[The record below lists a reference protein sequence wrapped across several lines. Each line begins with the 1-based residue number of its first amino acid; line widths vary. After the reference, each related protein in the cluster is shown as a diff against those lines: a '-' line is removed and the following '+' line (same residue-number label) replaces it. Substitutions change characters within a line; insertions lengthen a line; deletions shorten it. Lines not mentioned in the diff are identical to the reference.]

1 MLKTSI
7 CSQYACVL
15 VMLNLKPFE
24 CLLVLPAH
32 DTFKISEKKCTNDV
46 KFCSSVNDKLRSP
59 GYFRACYS

>member
-46 KFCSSVNDKLRSP
+46 WNVS
-59 GYFRACYS
+59 

>member
-32 DTFKISEKKCTNDV
+32 DTFKISGKEMHKQRPECFVILNFV
-46 KFCSSVNDKLRSP
+46 HP
-59 GYFRACYS
+59 

>member
-32 DTFKISEKKCTNDV
+32 DTFKISGKEMHKRRLECFVILNFV
-46 KFCSSVNDKLRSP
+46 HP
-59 GYFRACYS
+59 